1 MSNLNQFVGQG
12 NLVADPRLFNAD
24 VDMDRAVVR
33 FAVAINTGFGDNKR
47 TTFMECVGFGKQA
60 GVIAEHLTKGKQ
72 VIVRGQ
78 IIPNVYEPEDG
89 EKRTRLELELE
100 RVNGFFFTGNA
111 GGSIAASAEATT
123 EVEAPVEAAAA
134 AGSEGEGKLF

>member
-1 MSNLNQFVGQG
+1 MQSNLNQFVGQG
-12 NLVADPRLFNAD
+12 NLVADPRLFGEG
-24 VDMDRAVVR
+24 DRAVTR
-33 FAVAINTGFGDNKR
+33 FAVAINTGFGDNQR

-60 GVIAEHLTKGKQ
+60 GVIAEHLVKGKQ

-78 IIPNVYEPEDG
+78 IIPNVYEPEGG

-111 GGSIAASAEATT
+111 PRSTESAET
-123 EVEAPVEAAAA
+123 EVEAPVEAEVAA
-134 AGSEGEGKLF
+134 SEGEGKLF